1 MTQKQKEQ
9 KLNRIYSEV
18 YNEDDAVESLIY
30 LTSKKRGR
38 GNYTT
43 EANIRKQY
51 RNRKLGTLLRRL
63 DPIAFNVD

>member
-30 LTSKKRGR
+30 LTAKSRGKH
-38 GNYTT
+38 TT

-51 RNRKLGTLLRRL
+51 RNCKLGTLLRRL